1 MPAITINGKPLEVP
15 AGTNLIEAA
24 LLAGADVP
32 HFCYHPGLSVSGNCR
47 MCLVEIAGNPK
58 LQIACNTPVAEGQAV
73 LTESPK
79 VKAARAGV
87 MEFLLLNHPI
97 DCPVCDCAGECF
109 LQDYYMQHDKAASRL
124 EEPKNKKR
132 KAQDIGPHVM
142 LDTERCVLCSR
153 CVRFTD
159 EVSKTHELGI
169 FGRGSREE
177 VGLVE
182 GTRLEN
188 AYSGNVV
195 DLCPVGALTDKNFR
209 FKSRPWFLEETETI
223 CTGCSQGC
231 NMVLDINPHA
241 FNKVGAGRA
250 YRSYPRFNA
259 AVNGHWM
266 CDEGRYRFPL
276 IDEGRLSEPQVTGLL
291 ATPERAV
298 MALAESLKAL
308 GAPLSILLSP
318 GLSLEELAAWHWL
331 SLKLGASAILAS
343 ELVPQG
349 KGDGF
354 LIQAER
360 SPNRK
365 GGLLLGLAEKGAR
378 DAVSQARAGKGRLL
392 AVSAGDL
399 EPALEGALLGLLST
413 HSSPAC
419 SAAQVALP
427 LAVWAEQ
434 DGVFVNRMGLAQ
446 RAKQALAPLGSALPA
461 WDWAWRLAK
470 QMGFEACY
478 ASQSSA
484 IFEAMGADHPALAG
498 LSHQTLGAQGALVRE
513 GK

>member
-1 MPAITINGKPLEVP
+1 MPAITVNGKALELP
-15 AGTNLIEAA
+15 SGTNLIEAA
-24 LLAGADVP
+24 RLAGADVP
-32 HFCYHPGLSVSGNCR
+32 HFCYHPGLSVAGNCR
-47 MCLVEIAGNPK
+47 MCLVEIAGSPK

-73 LTESPK
+73 LTDSPK

-109 LQDYYMQHDKAASRL
+109 LQDHYMQHDLAASRL

-241 FNKVGAGRA
+241 YNKVGTGRA

-276 IDEGRLSEPQVTGLL
+276 IDVGRLSEPSVAGLA

-298 MALAESLKAL
+298 AALASALKAAS
-308 GAPLSILLSP
+308 APLTILLSP
-318 GLSLEELAAWHWL
+318 GLSLEELAAWQWL
-331 SLKLGASAILAS
+331 ALKLGASPILAS

-354 LIQAER
+354 LIQAEK
-360 SPNRK
+360 SANRK
-365 GGLLLGLAEKGAR
+365 GGLLLGLLEKGAH
-378 DAVSQARAGKGRLL
+378 DAIAQARAGKGRLL
-392 AVSAGDL
+392 AVSTGDL
-399 EPALEGALLGLLST
+399 GAEIEGACLALLTS

-419 SAAQVALP
+419 ASAPVTLP

-434 DGVFVNRMGLAQ
+434 EGVFINRLGLAQ
-446 RAKQALAPLGSALPA
+446 RAHRALAPLGAALPA
-461 WDWAWRLAK
+461 WDWALRLAK
-470 QMGFEACY
+470 ELGLEAPF
-478 ASQSSA
+478 APVSAA
-484 IFEAMGADHPALAG
+484 IFEALCATFESLSG
-498 LSHQTLGAQGALVRE
+498 LSHQALGGQGAAVRE

>member
-1 MPAITINGKPLEVP
+1 MPALTINGKPLEVP
-15 AGTNLIEAA
+15 PGTNLIEAA
-24 LLAGADVP
+24 RLAGAEVP
-32 HFCYHPGLSVSGNCR
+32 HFCYHPGLSVAGNCR

-58 LQIACNTPVAEGQAV
+58 LQIACNTPAAEGQAV

-109 LQDYYMQHDKAASRL
+109 LQDHYMRHDLAASRL

-182 GTRLEN
+182 GTRLAN

-231 NMVLDINPHA
+231 NMVLDINPHP
-241 FNKVGAGRA
+241 FNKVGTGRA
-250 YRSYPRFNA
+250 YRSYPRFNP

-266 CDEGRYRFPL
+266 CDEGRYRFPI
-276 IDEGRLSEPQVTGLL
+276 IDEGRFAEPLVAGLA

-298 MALAESLKAL
+298 AALAAGLKAA
-308 GAPLSILLSP
+308 GAPVTFLLSP
-318 GLSLEELAAWHWL
+318 GLSIEELATWQWL
-331 SLKLGASAILAS
+331 SGKLGASAILAS
-343 ELVPQG
+343 ELIPLG

-354 LIQAER
+354 LIQGEK

-365 GGLLLGLAEKGAR
+365 GGLLLGLPEKGA
-378 DAVSQARAGKGRLL
+378 QAAASLAREGKGRLV
-392 AVSAGDL
+392 AVATGDL
-399 EPALEGALLGLLST
+399 EPALEAACLALLTT

-419 SAAQVALP
+419 ASAAVALP

-434 DGVFVNRMGLAQ
+434 DGAFINRLGLAQ
-446 RAKQALAPLGSALPA
+446 RANRALAPMGSALPA
-461 WDWAWRLAK
+461 WDWAWRLAREL
-470 QMGFEACY
+470 GFQADY
-478 ASQSSA
+478 AARASDIFAAVSA
-484 IFEAMGADHPALAG
+484 AHPALAG
-498 LSHQTLGAQGALVRE
+498 LSYQALGSQGAQVRE